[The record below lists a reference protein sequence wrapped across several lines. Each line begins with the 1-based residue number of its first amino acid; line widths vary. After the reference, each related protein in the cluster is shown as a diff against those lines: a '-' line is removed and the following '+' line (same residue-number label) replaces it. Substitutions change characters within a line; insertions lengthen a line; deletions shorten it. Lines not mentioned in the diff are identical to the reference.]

1 MSSGKLLG
9 ICVIIIDGTA
19 EINLSQPIFIY
30 SFYTAVA
37 SVEAG
42 QYHEEDVE
50 EADVEEVV
58 DDVDEPHAN
67 LEGADMYIW

>member
-42 QYHEEDVE
+42 Q
-50 EADVEEVV
+50 VV